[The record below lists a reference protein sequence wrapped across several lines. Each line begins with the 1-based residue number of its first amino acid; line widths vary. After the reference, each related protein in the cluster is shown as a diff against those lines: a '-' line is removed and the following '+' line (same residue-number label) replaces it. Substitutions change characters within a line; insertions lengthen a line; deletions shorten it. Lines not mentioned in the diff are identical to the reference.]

1 MNTLY
6 KFDSYIYNIYVIL
19 SGIADRKQGRVASE
33 YFFVCMCT
41 HAYTHIPIGGEG
53 YGEKTSRGDIKIVMI
68 IDNICLA
75 FIKCQA
81 LLNVLPIYYVILTTV
96 LLSPL
101 EG

>member
-6 KFDSYIYNIYVIL
+6 KFDSYIHNIYVIL

-53 YGEKTSRGDIKIVMI
+53 YGE
-68 IDNICLA
+68 
-75 FIKCQA
+75 
-81 LLNVLPIYYVILTTV
+81 
-96 LLSPL
+96 
-101 EG
+101 